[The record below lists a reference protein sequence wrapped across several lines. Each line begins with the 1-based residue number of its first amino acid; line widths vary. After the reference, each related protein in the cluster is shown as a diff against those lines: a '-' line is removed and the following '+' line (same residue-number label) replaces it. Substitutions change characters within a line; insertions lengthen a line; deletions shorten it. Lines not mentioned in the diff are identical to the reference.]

1 MLETSPINA
10 KSVLNSLT
18 TKLTWDATCAYTQ
31 ERSPSLAMFV
41 GKASSERTEWSNT
54 PTLTRRRRRW
64 AEAWCD
70 NKQTRADTCTGP
82 GATITC
88 DDTTWQPASGPRE
101 ASLVPD
107 PLSWISVTRAWWKTH
122 FLWSIPWQDTAYVPR
137 VRKCRSLHHYVYSKV
152 ISPWCH
158 MQTNELPE
166 QYETM
171 NLNNLYRKWFC
182 RSFVKI

>member
-10 KSVLNSLT
+10 RSVLNSLT

-54 PTLTRRRRRW
+54 PTHTRRRPRW

-88 DDTTWQPASGPRE
+88 DDTTWPPASGPCE
-101 ASLVPD
+101 ASPVPD

-122 FLWSIPWQDTAYVPR
+122 FLWSIPWQDTAHRAPCPLVSQST
-137 VRKCRSLHHYVYSKV
+137 SLCLFQSDLALMPYANKWVTRA
-152 ISPWCH
+152 IWN
-158 MQTNELPE
+158 NEF
-166 QYETM
+166 
-171 NLNNLYRKWFC
+171 K
-182 RSFVKI
+182 

>member
-101 ASLVPD
+101 QVWSLTRYHESQWREPGEKHISSDPFLDKTPLTCPVSASVAVY
-107 PLSWISVTRAWWKTH
+107 ITM
-122 FLWSIPWQDTAYVPR
+122 SIP
-137 VRKCRSLHHYVYSKV
+137 
-152 ISPWCH
+152 
-158 MQTNELPE
+158 
-166 QYETM
+166 
-171 NLNNLYRKWFC
+171 KWSRLDAIC
-182 RSFVKI
+182 KQMSYQSNMKQWI